1 MPECLAQYETLRRQA
16 LEPSFQEAPNPKSVE
31 AAFIERQGLA
41 AWAECGPESAVLP
54 GESTTEQP
62 KAESSHRELVM
73 VLAQF
78 VIGDREEVENG

>member
-1 MPECLAQYETLRRQA
+1 MSECLAQYETLRRKA
-16 LEPSFQEAPNPKSVE
+16 LEPSSQEVPNPKSIE
-31 AAFIERQGLA
+31 AALIERQGLA

-54 GESTTEQP
+54 GERTTEQP
-62 KAESSHRELVM
+62 KAESSPRELVM

>member
-1 MPECLAQYETLRRQA
+1 LPECLAQYETLRRQA
-16 LEPSFQEAPNPKSVE
+16 LEPSSQEAPNPKSVE

-54 GESTTEQP
+54 GEPTAEQH